1 MTSRPS
7 YKQRLAKKAERQRDY
22 RRRIKKENRPTRNDI
37 TATLFHYMVRRTD
50 KIDEWKKFNG
60 LMSKVTDALVERG
73 FDRAAS
79 EKAID
84 SLVDRIVDGQEFRRR
99 LPPEDA

>member
-7 YKQRLAKKAERQRDY
+7 YKQRLAKKAKRQREY
-22 RRRIKKENRPTRNDI
+22 RNRIKKENRPTRNDI
-37 TATLFHYMVRRTD
+37 TATLFHYMVRQTD
-50 KIDEWKKFNG
+50 KVGEWKNFNA
-60 LMSKVTDALVERG
+60 LMRKLTDLLVERG

-79 EKAID
+79 EKAIN
-84 SLVDRIVDGQEFRRR
+84 SLIDRIIDGLEFRRR